1 MTYYCF
7 NKEQRTLIPPKQ
19 LNKNNNSKRL
29 FSVAYLKERKKK
41 NGFRGLD
48 SVSPPVRLGLDSDST
63 PVGLGLD
70 SDSAPSQGVMTR
82 TRLGLEP
89 HMTWT

>member
-19 LNKNNNSKRL
+19 LNKNNNNKRL
-29 FSVAYLKERKKK
+29 FSVAYLKEKKK